1 MSSLSNF
8 AVNIYVARLLG
19 AEQYGIFSV
28 IFVTYAFALNAS
40 RGLATDPLMVRFSHV
55 DRRTWRRVVA
65 ASTGTTVSVGLVLG
79 AAVLVAAAV
88 LGGRLGLAFV
98 ALAVALPGLL
108 LQDGWRFA
116 FFSCGRGA
124 QAFLNDLVWLAV
136 VIPALVALQLAHA
149 ANVFW
154 SVLAWGGAATVAA
167 AVGMLQAGV
176 VPRLRQTRQWLT
188 QQRDLGFRYMVEGT
202 TNSAS
207 SQLRTYGI
215 GLLLGLAA
223 VGYVQAANTLM
234 AAVVVLVNG
243 TGLILLPEA
252 TRIWRDSAERLV
264 RFCAVISVSYTAL
277 AALWCVFLLI
287 GLPLGLGQA
296 LLGSIWRPTYPLVLP
311 TALAVIGGCLA
322 AGAGT
327 GLKALGAAHRS
338 LRAAI
343 ITSVMFV
350 LFSLTGAVAGG
361 TLGAVLG
368 SAVAMLCGAFFY
380 WWQFVIALRESGRH
394 AISRAR
400 GGLRS
405 CQRLL
410 PHRPTSSAAPSWV
423 RVTVRACRPCTNDTF
438 VR

>member
-1 MSSLSNF
+1 
-8 AVNIYVARLLG
+8 
-19 AEQYGIFSV
+19 
-28 IFVTYAFALNAS
+28 
-40 RGLATDPLMVRFSHV
+40 
-55 DRRTWRRVVA
+55 
-65 ASTGTTVSVGLVLG
+65 
-79 AAVLVAAAV
+79 
-88 LGGRLGLAFV
+88 
-98 ALAVALPGLL
+98 
-108 LQDGWRFA
+108 
-116 FFSCGRGA
+116 
-124 QAFLNDLVWLAV
+124 
-136 VIPALVALQLAHA
+136 
-149 ANVFW
+149 
-154 SVLAWGGAATVAA
+154 
-167 AVGMLQAGV
+167 MLQAGV

-252 TRIWRDSAERLV
+252 TRIWRDSADRLV

-361 TLGAVLG
+361 T
-368 SAVAMLCGAFFY
+368 
-380 WWQFVIALRESGRH
+380 
-394 AISRAR
+394 
-400 GGLRS
+400 
-405 CQRLL
+405 
-410 PHRPTSSAAPSWV
+410 PTQCSAARS
-423 RVTVRACRPCTNDTF
+423 RCCAGLSSTGGSS
-438 VR
+438 